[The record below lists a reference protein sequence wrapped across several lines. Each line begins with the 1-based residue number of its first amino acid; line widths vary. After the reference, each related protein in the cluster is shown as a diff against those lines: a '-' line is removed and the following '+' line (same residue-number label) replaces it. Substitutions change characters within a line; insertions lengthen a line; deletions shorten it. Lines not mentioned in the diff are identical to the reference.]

1 MPTNASPSDDV
12 RQQLDATIGALEGGV
27 TALSPT
33 AARATIERWLNTL
46 ADHDDLNDVASALGE
61 LRAELAATPID
72 GDAVGRILGRL
83 GTRTTEAADMTEDD
97 ATATKLQRLGGLLTR
112 AGGVLLQGGPP
123 SPETG
128 TAEEAGVVQEH
139 STPKGPMPQGPD
151 RADADVEGVN
161 PNAASETPGTKLDPQ

>member
-1 MPTNASPSDDV
+1 MPTNTTPSDDV

-33 AARATIERWLNTL
+33 AARATIERWIDTL
-46 ADHDDLNDVASALGE
+46 ADHDGLNDIATALGE

-72 GDAVGRILGRL
+72 GDRIGRILGRL
-83 GTRTTEAADMTEDD
+83 GTRTTAAAAEAEGD

-112 AGGVLLQGGPP
+112 AGGVLQQGGPP

-128 TAEEAGVVQEH
+128 TAEEASVVQEQ

-151 RADADVEGVN
+151 RASTDVEGVN
-161 PNAASETPGTKLDPQ
+161 PNADSETPGMKLDPK